1 MGGLQ
6 GAFWLSPQVFV
17 ISPEQHFV
25 APPGLF
31 LHPDPPHSPQFFA
44 QHTEPE
50 EFGIPLYAE
59 QSLKNTIDINV

>member
-17 ISPEQHFV
+17 ISPAQHFV
-25 APPGLF
+25 LPPGLL
-31 LHPDPPHSPQFFA
+31 LHPDPPHVPQLLA
-44 QHTEPE
+44 QHNEPE